1 VTSEHEEIE
10 NLVQQAE
17 RLLCAYQQDPI
28 ARYMKDLSDDER
40 KKFAAQVLRVDF
52 DQLAQACLNRSKP
65 NMGQEERMSPI
76 PYFDVDTLSQEVYEQ
91 YAQRGFDLLR
101 DGKIGVI
108 VVAGG
113 QGSRLGHA
121 GPKGT
126 FDIGLPSHKTLFQL
140 QAERLLRLSLRVGR
154 AIPWYIMTS
163 PENDEDTVQFFESHQ
178 YFGYPAE
185 DCFFLEQNTMP
196 ALDHEGK
203 LLLASLSELSL
214 APCGNGECFASLKRS
229 GALEDMEKR
238 GLTWLFYFNVDN
250 ALIQVADSAF
260 IGLADI
266 QHHPIAS
273 KVVFK
278 ERPEE
283 KVGMVCLRNQRPS
296 IVEYTE
302 FPENL
307 LNERN
312 DRGDLVYRLANISI
326 HMFRYDFI
334 AQHADTQ
341 IPFHVASKAIPYM
354 NTAGDFVVPE
364 EPNAYKLER
373 FIFDFFP
380 LAEAM
385 TVLRVEREKE
395 FAPVKNKEGED
406 SPLTARNLVMRMY
419 PEEGLSE

>member
-1 VTSEHEEIE
+1 MTSEREAME
-10 NLVQQAE
+10 NLLNQAE
-17 RLLCAYQQDPI
+17 SLLHAYQQDHVV
-28 ARYMKDLSDDER
+28 RCMKELSVEE
-40 KKFAAQVLRVDF
+40 KQKLAAQVLRVDF
-52 DQLAQACLNRSKP
+52 DQLAQAYRNRSTSS
-65 NMGQEERMSPI
+65 MGQGEHISPI
-76 PYFDVDTLSQEVYEQ
+76 PYFDVDTLSKEANEQ
-91 YAQRGFDLLR
+91 YEERGLELLR

-126 FDIGLPSHKTLFQL
+126 FDIGLPSHKSLFQL
-140 QAERLLRLSLRVGR
+140 QAERLLQLSLRVGR
-154 AIPWYIMTS
+154 IIPWYLMTS
-163 PENDEDTVQFFESHQ
+163 PENHEDTVQFFESHQ

-185 DCFFLEQNTMP
+185 ECFFLEQNTMP
-196 ALDHEGK
+196 AMDHEGK
-203 LLLASLSELSL
+203 LLLASPSELHF
-214 APCGNGECFASLKRS
+214 APSGNGECFASLKRS
-229 GALEDMEKR
+229 GALEDMGKR
-238 GLTWLFYFNVDN
+238 GLTWLFYYNVDN
-250 ALIQVADSAF
+250 ALIQVADPVF
-260 IGLADI
+260 IGMADL

-283 KVGMVCLRNQRPS
+283 KVGMVCLRNQRPA
-296 IVEYTE
+296 ILEYTE
-302 FPENL
+302 FPEHV

-312 DRGDLVYRLANISI
+312 DRGDLAYALANSSI

-334 AQHADTQ
+334 SQHADTQ
-341 IPFHVASKAIPYM
+341 IPFHVASKAIPHM
-354 NTAGDFVVPE
+354 NSAREIIVPE
-364 EPNAYKLER
+364 VPNAYKLER

-380 LAEAM
+380 LAEEM

-406 SPLTARNLVMRMY
+406 SPLTARNLLLRLY